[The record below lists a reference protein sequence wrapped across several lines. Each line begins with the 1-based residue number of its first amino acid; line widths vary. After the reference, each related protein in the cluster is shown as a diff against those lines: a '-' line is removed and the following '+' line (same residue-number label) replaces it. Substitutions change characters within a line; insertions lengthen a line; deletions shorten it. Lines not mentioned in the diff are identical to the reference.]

1 MGQDNKENVNS
12 ADLSSDESAN
22 VVWVKTKHKEVLEV
36 LKGLTVA
43 QARFVL
49 DIVIEDFTANAVVSN

>member
-1 MGQDNKENVNS
+1 MSTEANEKMV
-12 ADLSSDESAN
+12 ADLSQDESAN
-22 VVWVKTKHKEVLEV
+22 RVWVKERHQQVLNV

-49 DIVIEDFTANAVVSN
+49 DIVVEDFTGNAVVSN